1 LGIEEATIM
10 RKYLYAGLCLL
21 ILVPMAFAASD
32 VVSAIKGTVKKID
45 TESKTVI
52 VEAVDG
58 TEHAVR
64 FVSNTVVYGFGKTRK
79 GAGEALQSLKEGSEV
94 VVHYTKKGAEKIAA
108 EVDHVGTDGLKRAEG
123 TIARIDRIGKRIIL
137 KTAEGTEE
145 TYRLAGHAAQ
155 AAEKAVV
162 AETEKSGKVIVYYMD
177 EGGRKVAHFFEKA
190 L

>member
-1 LGIEEATIM
+1 M

-21 ILVPMAFAASD
+21 LLVPMAFAASD

-64 FVSNTVVYGFGKTRK
+64 FVNNTVVYGFGKTRK
-79 GAGEALQSLKEGSEV
+79 GASEALQSLKEGSEV
-94 VVHYTKKGAEKIAA
+94 VVHYTRRGAETIAA

-123 TIARIDRIGKRIIL
+123 TIARIDRIGKAIVV
-137 KTAEGTEE
+137 KTANGAEE
-145 TYRLAGHAAQ
+145 TYRLADHAARE
-155 AAEKAVV
+155 AEKAVV
-162 AETEKSGKVIVYYMD
+162 AGAEQSGKVIVYYMD
-177 EGGRKVAHFFEKA
+177 EGRRKVAHFFEKV

>member
-1 LGIEEATIM
+1 MEEETTM

-21 ILVPMAFAASD
+21 ILAPMAFAASD

-79 GAGEALQSLKEGSEV
+79 GAREALQSVKEGSEV
-94 VVHYTKKGAEKIAA
+94 VVHYTRRGAEKIAA

-123 TIARIDRIGKRIIL
+123 TIARIDRVGKMIVV
-137 KTAEGTEE
+137 KTANGAEE
-145 TYRLAGHAAQ
+145 TYRLADHAARD
-155 AAEKAVV
+155 AEKAVV